1 MVENIAEVTAAVD
14 AVPGAATVAA
24 VADAT
29 GVAAV
34 ATTATAFEWHG
45 AADAPVVALI
55 HGLGLER
62 RMWRDFAAAL
72 QADYR
77 VLAYDLFGHGE
88 SAPPPAAPSLALF
101 SAQLRGL
108 LDAQGVASCAAVG
121 FSLGGMIC
129 RRFAIDHPPRAA
141 ALGIFNSP
149 HERSRAAQLEVE
161 SRAAGVASGASRD
174 IEATVDAALARW
186 FTPAFR
192 AAQPDYIAQIRAQLL
207 ANDPAIYAQCRR
219 VLADGVAE
227 LIRPEP
233 PPACPALVMT
243 CENDSGSTPAMSRAI
258 AAELPAAQL
267 RIVPKFQH
275 MGLVESPHKFI
286 APLRQFLAKSMP

>member
-1 MVENIAEVTAAVD
+1 MVENTAGVAAGVD
-14 AVPGAATVAA
+14 AVTGAATVAT
-24 VADAT
+24 DAA
-29 GVAAV
+29 GVAA
-34 ATTATAFEWHG
+34 AAATATAFEWHG
-45 AADAPVVALI
+45 AADAPVVVLI

-161 SRAAGVASGASRD
+161 ARAAGVASGD
-174 IEATVDAALARW
+174 IESTVDAALARW

-192 AAQPDYIAQIRAQLL
+192 AARPEYIAQTRAQLL

-227 LIRPEP
+227 LIRSEP

-267 RIVPKFQH
+267 RIVPKLQH

>member
-1 MVENIAEVTAAVD
+1 
-14 AVPGAATVAA
+14 
-24 VADAT
+24 
-29 GVAAV
+29 
-34 ATTATAFEWHG
+34 
-45 AADAPVVALI
+45 
-55 HGLGLER
+55 
-62 RMWRDFAAAL
+62 MWRDFAAAL

-101 SAQLRGL
+101 SAQLRDL

-141 ALGIFNSP
+141 ALGVFNSP

-192 AAQPDYIAQIRAQLL
+192 AARPDYIAQTRAQLL

-267 RIVPKFQH
+267 RIVPKLQH

-286 APLRQFLAKSMP
+286 APLRQFLAKSMPPPLPSLD